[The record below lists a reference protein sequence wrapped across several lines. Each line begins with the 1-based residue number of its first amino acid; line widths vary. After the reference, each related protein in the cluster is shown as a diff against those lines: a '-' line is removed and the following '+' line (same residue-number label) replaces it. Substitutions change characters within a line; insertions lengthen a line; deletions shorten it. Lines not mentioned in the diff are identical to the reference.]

1 MKYLR
6 SNKMI
11 SKFFSLSL
19 LLMLAAC
26 SAASSPTRYYILETN
41 SLDSSAFLQKNT
53 GLQKQG
59 NRDSQQSKSA
69 LENQKGNIVLNKDN
83 IAGPLIAISPVSI
96 PSYLNRPQL
105 VTRTGDVGLSINE
118 SQRWGEGLPVGIARV
133 LSDSLTVNL
142 EALKISAIPLRVG
155 ISPDYTLQ
163 VDIRHFE
170 GKLNGSLSLSVL
182 WSLRDKKQ
190 RIWQANY
197 ENTVNTGGTYSEY
210 VQAYASL
217 VDQFGKEVSRVFRD
231 LYMQK

>member
-59 NRDSQQSKSA
+59 NRDSQQNKSA
-69 LENQKGNIVLNKDN
+69 LENQKGNTVLNKDN
-83 IAGPLIAISPVSI
+83 LAGPLIAISPVSI

-142 EALKISAIPLRVG
+142 ETLKISAIPLRVG

-197 ENTVNTGGTYSEY
+197 ENTVSAGETYSQY